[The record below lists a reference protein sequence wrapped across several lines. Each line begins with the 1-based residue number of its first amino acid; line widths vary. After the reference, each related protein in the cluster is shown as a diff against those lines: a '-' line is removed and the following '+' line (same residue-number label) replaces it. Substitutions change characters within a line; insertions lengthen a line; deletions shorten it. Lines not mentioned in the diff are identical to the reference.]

1 MVKLNKDFNTT
12 FIFASHDEKVI
23 GYLRRQISLDD
34 GKVVSD
40 LRIDAPLHSTTTAEK
55 DLGERR

>member
-1 MVKLNKDFNTT
+1 MVELNRGLKTT

-40 LRIDAPLHSTTTAEK
+40 LRIDTPLHSAATTEK
-55 DLGERR
+55 DAGADI